1 MKRLVLA
8 VAALLP
14 LTLLASDPY
23 VPTDA
28 ERARWTMYDLQSWRT
43 SFDAYKLDHK
53 VYPTAKTPEEARAA
67 VEPMYILHAPVAD
80 AWGHAYQIKSNGTG
94 FRVISAGADGTFQ
107 PETWSVG
114 GRMSSFA
121 SDAVAT
127 NEGRW
132 LFRFWEMR

>member
-43 SFDAYKLDHK
+43 AFDAYKLDHK

-67 VEPMYILHAPVAD
+67 VEPMYILHAPMAD
-80 AWGHAYQIKSNGTG
+80 AWGHAYQIESNGTG
-94 FRVISAGADGTFQ
+94 FRLISAGADGTFQ

-121 SDAVAT
+121 GDAVAT